1 MIDPINSLSFSM
13 HANKGVY
20 AVLIG
25 SGASRAARIPTGW
38 EVTIELVRK
47 TAAIQKANCEP
58 DPAEWYRQATGNA
71 PDYSA
76 LLDAVAKTPAER
88 QQLLRP
94 YFEPTE
100 AERAEGAK
108 APTKAHRAIAR
119 LAKLG
124 YVRVIITTNF
134 DRLLEVALQD
144 EGIQPTVLSTTDQI
158 AGAMPL
164 VHTACTVIKV
174 HGDYLDTRILNTPEE
189 LSAYPDA
196 LNKLLDRVFDEFGLI
211 VSGWSADWDVALR
224 AAIIRAPNRRFSTY
238 WSSRGDPSPTAA
250 DLIRHRGGIV
260 VRSSDA
266 DSFFGTLTEQVQA
279 LEEFS
284 APHPLSSS
292 AAVATLKRYLSEPKY
307 RISLHDLIQ
316 REVDQVVASTTGPNF
331 DLQQPRP
338 DAESLLA
345 RLKRYEAAS
354 QTLIQLAYQAGFWS
368 GEAQLAPW
376 LSSLRRL
383 AQQPTA
389 GGYDI
394 WGLLRAYPASLLFYS
409 FGIGAAQSG
418 NYRALQALFAIR
430 LQAQHDREKHVGLRA
445 GLWSLGGD
453 KFQVLPGRKDEY
465 TPLHNHTGTYL
476 FEQLGRFFDNEADFE
491 LRFDE
496 FEILLALNIGTELL
510 SPEQRFWVPPGAYGW
525 REENTNIV
533 LKKLRALITN
543 NEGDSPVIAT
553 RLIGRDL
560 KTAEATISSFEDF
573 IPKLGW
579 RRW

>member
-20 AVLIG
+20 AVLVG
-25 SGASRAARIPTGW
+25 SGVSRAARIPTGW

-47 TAAIQKANCEP
+47 AAAIQKANCEP
-58 DPAEWYRQATGNA
+58 DPAEWYRQATGND

-100 AERAEGAK
+100 DERAEGAK

-196 LNKLLDRVFDEFGLI
+196 LNKLLDRIFDEFGLI
-211 VSGWSADWDVALR
+211 ISGWSADWDAALR
-224 AAIIRAPNRRFSTY
+224 TAIVRAPNRRFSTY

-250 DLIRHRGGIV
+250 DLIRHRGGILI
-260 VRSSDA
+260 RSSDA
-266 DSFFGTLTEQVQA
+266 DSFFSTLTEQVQA

-284 APHPLSSS
+284 APHPLSSA
-292 AAVATLKRYLSEPKY
+292 AAVATLKRYLSEPRY

-316 REVDQVVASTTGPNF
+316 REVDQVVASTKGPKF
-331 DLQQPRP
+331 DLQQPAP
-338 DAESLLA
+338 DADSLLA
-345 RLKRYEAAS
+345 RLRGCEAAC
-354 QTLIQLAYQAGFWS
+354 QTLVQLAHQAGFWS
-368 GEAQLAPW
+368 DESQLAPW
-376 LSSLRRL
+376 LNNLRRL
-383 AQQPTA
+383 AQLPEI
-389 GGYDI
+389 GGYDL
-394 WGLLRAYPASLLFYS
+394 WRLLRAYPASLLFYA
-409 FGIGAAQSG
+409 FGLGAVQSG

-430 LQAQHDREKHVGLRA
+430 IQETHDNEKHIGWRVALASYGLDTFKLLSGRA
-445 GLWSLGGD
+445 N
-453 KFQVLPGRKDEY
+453 QR
-465 TPLHNHTGTYL
+465 TPLHRHTGAYL
-476 FEQLGRFFDNEADFE
+476 FEHLGRFFDGDDDFK

-496 FEILLALNIGTELL
+496 LEILLALNVMPELRNPNQHFRVPIGE
-510 SPEQRFWVPPGAYGW
+510 YGW
-525 REENTNIV
+525 RHTNRTMV
-533 LKKLRALITN
+533 LRKLQASIARS
-543 NEGDSPVIAT
+543 GSDSPFVAN
-553 RLIGRDL
+553 RLIGKDPV
-560 KTAEATISSFEDF
+560 TAEAAITSLENFSAQ
-573 IPKLGW
+573 LGW
-579 RRW
+579 W

>member
-1 MIDPINSLSFSM
+1 MIDPTNSLSFSM

-25 SGASRAARIPTGW
+25 SGVSRAAQIPTGW

-47 TAAIQKANCEP
+47 AAAIQKANCEP

-100 AERAEGAK
+100 DERAEGAK

-144 EGIQPTVLSTTDQI
+144 EGVQPTVLSTADQI

-224 AAIIRAPNRRFSTY
+224 AAIVRAPNRRFSTY

-250 DLIRHRGGIV
+250 DLIRHRGGIL

-279 LEEFS
+279 LEDFS
-284 APHPLSSS
+284 APHPLSSA

-307 RISLHDLIQ
+307 KISLHDLIQ

-331 DLQQPRP
+331 DLQQPQP
-338 DAESLLA
+338 DAESLLT
-345 RLKRYEAAS
+345 RLKRYEAAC
-354 QTLIQLAYQAGFWS
+354 QTLVQLAYQAGFWS
-368 GEAQLAPW
+368 DEAQLAPW

-383 AQQPTA
+383 AQQPRA
-389 GGYDI
+389 GGYEL

-409 FGIGAAQSG
+409 FGIGAVQSG

-430 LQAQHDREKHVGLRA
+430 LQELHDSEKHVAWRA

-453 KFQVLPGRKDEY
+453 KFKALQGRDREY
-465 TPLHNHTGTYL
+465 TPLHNHTGAYL
-476 FEQLGRFFDNEADFE
+476 FGMR
-491 LRFDE
+491 
-496 FEILLALNIGTELL
+496 
-510 SPEQRFWVPPGAYGW
+510 
-525 REENTNIV
+525 
-533 LKKLRALITN
+533 
-543 NEGDSPVIAT
+543 PVKA
-553 RLIGRDL
+553 
-560 KTAEATISSFEDF
+560 S
-573 IPKLGW
+573 
-579 RRW
+579 